1 MHVKVKS
8 VDFAVAT
15 TEVVFRFP
23 MKVFVQAASASA
35 TRTEGTSP
43 QVNEESKVMPQS
55 RALSLVKR
63 SATDSGE
70 FQ

>member
-23 MKVFVQAASASA
+23 IKVLVQAGSASA
-35 TRTEGTSP
+35 TRTEGISP
-43 QVNEESKVMPQS
+43 RVNEESKVMPQS
-55 RALSLVKR
+55 RARSLVKR
-63 SATDSGE
+63 SATDSRE
-70 FQ
+70 LQ